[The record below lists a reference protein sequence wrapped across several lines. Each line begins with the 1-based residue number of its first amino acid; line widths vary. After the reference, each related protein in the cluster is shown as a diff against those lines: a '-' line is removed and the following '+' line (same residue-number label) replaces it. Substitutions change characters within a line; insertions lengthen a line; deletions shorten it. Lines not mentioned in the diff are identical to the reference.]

1 MRGGADGPALR
12 AAASLGPDP
21 AELLVSR
28 SLADREDESLGDG
41 PHHLP
46 VPVPVPV
53 PVVILACLRG
63 GGFGGGHGVPFV
75 TGRPLPTA
83 SANGRRQPPGR
94 PGAPG
99 YRAIGVRCWPD

>member
-1 MRGGADGPALR
+1 MRGGANGPALR

-41 PHHLP
+41 PHH

-75 TGRPLPTA
+75 TGRHPPTA
-83 SANGRRQPPGR
+83 SVNVRRQPPGR
-94 PGAPG
+94 PGAPS
-99 YRAIGVRCWPD
+99 YRAIGVRCLPD